1 MAISVKKIQDYMKND
16 ANILI
21 SGEAGTGKTQMVT
34 EASKK
39 LKLNMK
45 YYSAATLDP
54 YADLVGIP
62 VPQNDSK
69 QVEFYR
75 PRTIDEAEIVFF
87 DETNRADPKTLNT
100 IFELV
105 QFRSINGE
113 KLPKLRSVV
122 AAINPND
129 GNYQV
134 DELDPAFVDRF
145 DVFLQSEPEIDVAYF
160 KKKFNSKV
168 AQAVAS
174 FWNDYERNRKNSSR
188 SSRNTMGYISPRRME
203 KITTMFM
210 KIPSRSTILE
220 TLPPDVTISAND
232 LFTSLSK
239 AIQPDP
245 KTTAR
250 KRTTA
255 IKVNSTSK
263 TISQKNIERITNVG
277 SQIRHARYRDR
288 LIKAIGQSS
297 AFSDVEKAELVSFA
311 STHLSVS
318 VSPKMMLKN
327 WAPVLEMMTPNDVKI
342 MTRSWTI
349 QKCYQLKNEVGS
361 SNLQNKDTILKNVV
375 AYR

>member
-16 ANILI
+16 VNILI
-21 SGEAGTGKTQMVT
+21 SGEAGTGKTQMVM

-75 PRTIDEAEIVFF
+75 PRAIDEAEIVFF

-160 KKKFNSKV
+160 KKKFDAKV

-174 FWNDYERNRKNSSR
+174 FWNDYERNRQNSSR

-210 KIPSRSTILE
+210 KIPSRSTIIE
-220 TLPPDVTISAND
+220 TLPPDVNISAND
-232 LFTSLSK
+232 LFIPLSK
-239 AIQPDP
+239 AIQPDS

-255 IKVNSTSK
+255 TKVNSASK
-263 TISQKNIERITNVG
+263 TISQKNVERITNVG
-277 SQIRHARYRDR
+277 SQIRHARHRNR

-318 VSPKMMLKN
+318 VSPNMMLKN

-349 QKCYQLKNEVGS
+349 QKCYQLKNEVSS